1 MTPENH
7 NQTAQWGVL
16 TVVADSEDNDDM
28 TLHPE
33 HCNEELLVVTA
44 EWLKCGGEV
53 EYEEEA

>member
-7 NQTAQWGVL
+7 NQAAQWGDL
-16 TVVADSEDNDDM
+16 TDVADSEDNDDM

-44 EWLKCGGEV
+44 EWLKCGGEGG
-53 EYEEEA
+53 YEEA